1 MAALVGVLGVLLAA
15 FVKGAIGF
23 GFPAVST
30 PILAL
35 SMDVKTAIVNTIL
48 PNLVMDAVQ
57 SLRRPGFA
65 GTLRRHAALLACG
78 IVGTFVGTYL
88 LKLIPGRLALLIL
101 GLFVLSFVVTNWL
114 HVTVRVDPRRERL
127 VSPPVGFFVGVVGGV
142 TNVPGTPLVIY
153 FYALGLDKADFVRS
167 VSLTF
172 LVYKATQLL
181 AVMLAG
187 LMTTRFFGASAALSA
202 VGLGGFWLGL
212 RVQDRVDQ
220 QTFNRAVLGFLAL
233 LGAWLVIRA
242 L

>member
-35 SMDVKTAIVNTIL
+35 SMDVKTAIVITIL